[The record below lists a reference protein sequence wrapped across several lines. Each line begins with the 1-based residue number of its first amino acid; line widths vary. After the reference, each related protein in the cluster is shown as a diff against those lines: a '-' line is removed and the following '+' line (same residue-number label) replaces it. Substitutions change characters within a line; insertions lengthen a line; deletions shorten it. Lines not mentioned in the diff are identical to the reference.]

1 MPSATDPGTG
11 SAPKGPFKEALRQGS
26 DGRVWKGMEPRDGGE
41 RKEEEGRGEEEG
53 EGCANLIGTHHMSKK
68 SLQMTENRPLHFARL
83 AGRFLTFLQ
92 TREPD
97 T

>member
-11 SAPKGPFKEALRQGS
+11 SAPEGPFKEALRQGL
-26 DGRVWKGMEPRDGGE
+26 DGRVWKGMEPRGGGE
-41 RKEEEGRGEEEG
+41 RKEEEFRGEEEG
-53 EGCANLIGTHHMSKK
+53 EGCANLIGTHLMSKK

-83 AGRFLTFLQ
+83 TGRFLAFLQ
-92 TREPD
+92 TCEPD